1 MMIKKIEEVLNT
13 LKKKDYTK
21 EEFTGRN
28 HVRFNHCLIFAK
40 KPYAYEVVDELAQLF
55 ATIEN
60 VTSDIRGDLFYAVSG
75 MIKYHF
81 KDDNKKREL
90 ITMMLKSMP
99 YDEYKNLSRNER
111 LVFQKE
117 KLQNGI
123 VIRDNIIN
131 QKDDVINQKDD
142 IIKQDKILIDE
153 KEKENLRLRKLLRE
167 NNISF

>member
-1 MMIKKIEEVLNT
+1 M
-13 LKKKDYTK
+13 
-21 EEFTGRN
+21 
-28 HVRFNHCLIFAK
+28 IFAK
-40 KPYAYEVVDELAQLF
+40 KPYAYEVVEKLAEMF
-55 ATIEN
+55 ATIDN

-81 KDDNKKREL
+81 KDDDKKRVL
-90 ITMMLKSMP
+90 ITMMLKNKS

-111 LVFQKE
+111 LEFQKE

-131 QKDDVINQKDD
+131 QKDNVI
-142 IIKQDKILIDE
+142 DK

>member
-1 MMIKKIEEVLNT
+1 
-13 LKKKDYTK
+13 
-21 EEFTGRN
+21 
-28 HVRFNHCLIFAK
+28 
-40 KPYAYEVVDELAQLF
+40 
-55 ATIEN
+55 
-60 VTSDIRGDLFYAVSG
+60 
-75 MIKYHF
+75 
-81 KDDNKKREL
+81 
-90 ITMMLKSMP
+90 MMLKNMS